1 MKGHAERNN
10 IWDKSQIGIC
20 SGVLGTIDQLIVD
33 NTIMDEVR
41 GKKRNLAV
49 AFYDYRKAYDKVRHD
64 WMLRVYQWMG
74 VPEKVVNVLSH
85 LMKGWKTRLE
95 VTDKGETKISRW
107 IKIRKG
113 FLQGDSY
120 SPVGFCITEVPITMM
135 LEETDGYKM
144 GQPGKRDLKRTH
156 RMFIDDLKVYQEN
169 HQKLEATNET
179 IVKASMDTGACY
191 GVKKC
196 AEIVFKNG
204 KMVKGDGLACRV
216 EYI

>member
-1 MKGHAERNN
+1 LYKTIRKRNNWSAPGIGGIQNFWWKKLRGTWKAMVKSFNKWIEQPEIIPEWITQGRTVLLPKLDDLSDEREYRPITCLNTCYKIFTGNAGSYMKGHAERNN

-49 AFYDYRKAYDKVRHD
+49 AFYDYRKAYDMVRHD
-64 WMLRVYQWMG
+64 SMLRIYQWMG

-95 VTDKGETKISRW
+95 VTDNGETKISRW

-113 FLQGDSY
+113 FLQGKSY
-120 SPVGFCITEVPITMM
+120 SPVGF
-135 LEETDGYKM
+135 
-144 GQPGKRDLKRTH
+144 
-156 RMFIDDLKVYQEN
+156 
-169 HQKLEATNET
+169 
-179 IVKASMDTGACY
+179 S
-191 GVKKC
+191 
-196 AEIVFKNG
+196 
-204 KMVKGDGLACRV
+204 
-216 EYI
+216 